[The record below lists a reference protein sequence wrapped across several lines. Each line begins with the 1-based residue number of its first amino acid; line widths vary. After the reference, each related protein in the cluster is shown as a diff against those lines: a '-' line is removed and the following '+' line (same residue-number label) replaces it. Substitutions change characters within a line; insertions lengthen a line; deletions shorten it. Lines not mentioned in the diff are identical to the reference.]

1 MDGYISVR
9 LNCQHLSSVPVR
21 QHGNLSAVLHSSPSI
36 SIICILLVTDLCNV
50 RLFACG
56 AHLDCPQR
64 HKDARQHTANQK
76 HTYRFGFQFECFFHK
91 NSPPESKIYKM
102 SPVSENH
109 IIGRVT
115 KALQIRANNFF
126 IFTLNIHQYK
136 CRTDT
141 P

>member
-21 QHGNLSAVLHSSPSI
+21 QHCEFSTVLHSSPS
-36 SIICILLVTDLCNV
+36 LLITAIHGVTDLGNE
-50 RLFACG
+50 LFADSTYPDDSQG
-56 AHLDCPQR
+56 
-64 HKDARQHTANQK
+64 HKNRCKHTKKQK

-102 SPVSENH
+102 SPDSENH

-115 KALQIRANNFF
+115 KALQIRAKKF
-126 IFTLNIHQYK
+126 
-136 CRTDT
+136 
-141 P
+141 